1 MAFPG
6 APGRY
11 GDAVTADE
19 TIQLEID
26 DITSQGSGVGRSPTG
41 RAVFVPRTAPGDHVR
56 ALITDERTSWARAD
70 LVEVVEASPDRRT
83 APCALYDRCGGC
95 QIQHVRYARQV
106 AWKAD
111 RIREALARI
120 GGIELEEIEV
130 EPAEAEYGYRNR
142 VSFTLKRL
150 RSGRVLAGYH
160 ERDRPGRIVDVH
172 DECLLPEAPIG
183 PVWTQLRAKWGGRA
197 DFLPAGRQL
206 RLTLR
211 AVDEGVVLV
220 VEGGHP
226 GNDDS
231 RRASELLAE
240 IDGLLA
246 IWHRP
251 ERSERPL
258 LLAGETS
265 VRDRW
270 FGEELALESSAF
282 LQVNREGAHAVH
294 RSVLGELGS
303 PDGLRV
309 VDAYAGVAGYGRRLA
324 RHGAEVVAIES
335 DPVAARMAREDA
347 PEGLTVDERRVED
360 RLADH
365 LPADLV
371 ILNPPRAG
379 VDEAVTDA
387 LVATPVPRVVYV
399 SCDPATL
406 ARDLERLRDI
416 YVIRRVRGF
425 DLFPQT
431 AHVETVVTL
440 DARASGSASGP
451 GADDDSPSTS

>member
-1 MAFPG
+1 VS
-6 APGRY
+6 
-11 GDAVTADE
+11 GDD
-19 TIQLEID
+19 TIRLEID
-26 DITSQGSGVGRSPTG
+26 DITSQGSGVGRSPEG
-41 RAVFVPRTAPGDHVR
+41 RAIFVPRTVPGDDIR
-56 ALITDERTSWARAD
+56 ARLTDERSSWARAD
-70 LVEVVEASPDRRT
+70 LVEIVEPSPDRRA
-83 APCALYDRCGGC
+83 APCALYDVCGGC
-95 QIQHVRYARQV
+95 QIQHVNYARQV

-120 GGIELEEIEV
+120 GGIELGDIEV
-130 EPAEAEYGYRNR
+130 EPAESEYGYRNR

-160 ERDRPGRIVDVH
+160 ELDRPGRIVDVH
-172 DECLLPEAPIG
+172 DECLLPESSIG
-183 PVWTQLRAKWGGRA
+183 PVWTALRARWGGRA
-197 DFLPAGRQL
+197 DRLPPGREL

-211 AVDEGVVLV
+211 AADDGVVLV
-220 VEGGHP
+220 VEGGRT
-226 GNDDS
+226 GNEDA
-231 RRASELLAE
+231 RTAE
-240 IDGLLA
+240 WLVDEIEGLRA

-251 ERSERPL
+251 DRSDRPM

-294 RSVLGELGS
+294 RSVLGELGN
-303 PDGLRV
+303 PEGLRI

-335 DPVAARMAREDA
+335 DPVAARMARRDA
-347 PEGLTVDERRVED
+347 PDGFTVDEGRVEEC
-360 RLADH
+360 LVDH
-365 LPADLV
+365 LPADRLV
-371 ILNPPRAG
+371 LNPPRGG

-387 LVATPVPRVVYV
+387 LSRVPIPRVVYV

-406 ARDLERLRDI
+406 ARDLSRLGDR
-416 YVIRRVRGF
+416 YAVRRVRGF

-440 DARASGSASGP
+440 DARPDASATQAAP
-451 GADDDSPSTS
+451 LEDSTLTP

>member
-1 MAFPG
+1 
-6 APGRY
+6 
-11 GDAVTADE
+11 AVTPDD
-19 TIQLEID
+19 TIPLEID

-41 RAVFVPRTAPGDHVR
+41 RAVFVPRTVPGDHVLAR
-56 ALITDERTSWARAD
+56 ITRERTSWARAD
-70 LVEVVEASPDRRT
+70 LVEVVEASPDRRI

-95 QIQHVRYARQV
+95 QIQHVRYGRQV

-120 GGIELEEIEV
+120 GGIELDEIEV
-130 EPAEAEYGYRNR
+130 EPSESEYGYRNR

-150 RSGRVLAGYH
+150 GSGRVLAGYH

-172 DECLLPEAPIG
+172 DECLLPEAAIG
-183 PVWTQLRAKWGGRA
+183 PVWTELRAKWGGRA
-197 DFLPAGRQL
+197 ERLPAGRQL

-211 AVDEGVVLV
+211 AVEDGVVLV

-231 RRASELLAE
+231 RRAGELIE
-240 IDGLLA
+240 GIGDLLA

-251 ERSERPL
+251 EKAERPL
-258 LLAGETS
+258 LLAGEPS

-294 RSVLGELGS
+294 RSVLGELGN
-303 PDGLRV
+303 PEGLRI

-335 DPVAARMAREDA
+335 DPVAARMARTDA
-347 PEGLTVDERRVED
+347 PDGLVVVEGRVED

-365 LPADLV
+365 LPADRV
-371 ILNPPRAG
+371 VLNPPRTG
-379 VDEAVTDA
+379 VDEAVTGALLDA
-387 LVATPVPRVVYV
+387 SASRLVYV

-406 ARDLERLRDI
+406 ARDLERLSDR
-416 YVIRRVRGF
+416 YVVRRVRGF

-440 DARASGSASGP
+440 DARADGPASAVDAG
-451 GADDDSPSTS
+451 DDPPSTS